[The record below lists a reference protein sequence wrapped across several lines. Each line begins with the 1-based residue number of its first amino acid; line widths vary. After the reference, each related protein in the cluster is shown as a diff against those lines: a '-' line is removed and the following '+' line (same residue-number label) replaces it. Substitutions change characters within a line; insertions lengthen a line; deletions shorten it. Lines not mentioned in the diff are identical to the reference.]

1 MVLVTARAL
10 PSTDM
15 PSESTVGGLAS
26 LITTAR
32 PAWPLTA
39 PLATL
44 ILPPCL
50 TQVTDFRSRPERS
63 LPSTFTSVEPPV
75 LTCEPPA
82 AVAGAD
88 PPLSSEQPT
97 STAAA
102 AASPITP
109 ATTRFIDLP
118 FVVRRPDGVRRGL
131 SQDRPD
137 RYRSQTLSGS
147 AGTVRRRCGHSRL
160 PNDGRGWRGATF

>member
-15 PSESTVGGLAS
+15 PSESTVGGFAS

-50 TQVTDFRSRPERS
+50 TQVTVLTFRPARS
-63 LPSTFTSVEPPV
+63 LPSTLTSVLPPV
-75 LTCEPPA
+75 LTCEAGPA

-88 PPLSSEQPT
+88 PPLLSEQPT
-97 STAAA
+97 TTAAA
-102 AASPITP
+102 AASPTTP
-109 ATTRFIDLP
+109 TTTRFIDIP
-118 FVVRRPDGVRRGL
+118 FVIR
-131 SQDRPD
+131 
-137 RYRSQTLSGS
+137 
-147 AGTVRRRCGHSRL
+147 
-160 PNDGRGWRGATF
+160 

>member
-26 LITTAR
+26 VITTAR

-44 ILPPCL
+44 ILPPCF
-50 TQVTDFRSRPERS
+50 TQVTDFMSRPERS
-63 LPSTFTSVEPPV
+63 LPSTLTSVLPPV

-82 AVAGAD
+82 AVATAG
-88 PPLSSEQPT
+88 PLLSSERSEEHT
-97 STAAA
+97 SELQ
-102 AASPITP
+102 SPMY
-109 ATTRFIDLP
+109 L
-118 FVVRRPDGVRRGL
+118 V
-131 SQDRPD
+131 
-137 RYRSQTLSGS
+137 
-147 AGTVRRRCGHSRL
+147 CRL
-160 PNDGRGWRGATF
+160 